1 MTVHPE
7 PAATSLALAFSLSNV
22 VALDGAFPVLAGASV
37 SGAMG
42 TLTAIVGGNGAGK
55 TSLLRTLAG
64 LTAVTR
70 GSAIVLGR
78 DVSGSGSEL
87 VGRVGLLGH
96 NTGLYDELSPRD
108 NLRFLAKVTRSPKTA
123 VDEALDAVGL
133 SRRVGVTPLARLSA
147 GQRRRAGLAA
157 MVLRSPELWLLDEPH
172 ASLDPAAKD
181 MVDHLIA
188 QALRAG
194 STVVL
199 TSHEPDLARSMSHAL
214 VEMAGGVVT
223 AIHQGKGGIVDV
235 A

>member
-1 MTVHPE
+1 
-7 PAATSLALAFSLSNV
+7 
-22 VALDGAFPVLAGASV
+22 
-37 SGAMG
+37 
-42 TLTAIVGGNGAGK
+42 
-55 TSLLRTLAG
+55 
-64 LTAVTR
+64 
-70 GSAIVLGR
+70 
-78 DVSGSGSEL
+78 
-87 VGRVGLLGH
+87 
-96 NTGLYDELSPRD
+96 
-108 NLRFLAKVTRSPKTA
+108 
-123 VDEALDAVGL
+123 
-133 SRRVGVTPLARLSA
+133 
-147 GQRRRAGLAA
+147 